1 MTTITFD
8 EFKSHVESEW
18 RNAEENGVFNDYS
31 PEFLEDEY
39 NPGRV
44 YYTWQHDSFGCVVY
58 DTATSKEQGR
68 AFGKL
73 WMADAGRGMH
83 GFGDTL
89 EGAFADEDEHYRPG

>member
-8 EFKSHVESEW
+8 QFKSEVEREW
-18 RNAEENGVFNDYS
+18 YNAEEDGVFNDYS
-31 PEFLEDEY
+31 E
-39 NPGRV
+39 PGRI
-44 YYTWQHDSFGCVVY
+44 YYTWQHDSSFGCVVY
-58 DTATSKEQGR
+58 DTATSKEEGR

-89 EGAFADEDEHYRPG
+89 EEAFADEHQHCRPG